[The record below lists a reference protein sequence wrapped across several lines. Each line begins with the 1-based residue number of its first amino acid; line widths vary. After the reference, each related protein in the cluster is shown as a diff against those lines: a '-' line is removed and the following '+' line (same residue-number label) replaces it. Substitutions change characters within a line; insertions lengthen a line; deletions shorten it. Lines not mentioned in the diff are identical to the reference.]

1 MISNRAYVICL
12 VSLFATLAIVG
23 LLSLRP
29 SPVIARTNLE
39 HLPTEIAGYKGVDD
53 RFPESVNR
61 ELNAD
66 KQLYRHYRFG
76 DGSQIDLYIG
86 YYGTAKGG
94 RTGHNPYACL
104 PGAGWAIVDSRNI
117 GIRQPNNSSDTELN
131 YVQARRDGVNTVMV
145 HWYQTAG
152 TIVVSTGIQQNIE
165 KIRGRLLR
173 NRNDG
178 AFVQISMQ
186 VPDESVLVSEA
197 KVIDFAGWILKLL
210 PDFWPV
216 EEQTD
221 LVRFKNVWRL

>member
-1 MISNRAYVICL
+1 M
-12 VSLFATLAIVG
+12 TLLIAGV
-23 LLSLRP
+23 LSIRP
-29 SPVIARTNLE
+29 KPVIARTNLE
-39 HLPTEIAGYKGVDD
+39 YLPKEIAGYKGVDD
-53 RFPESVNR
+53 TFPDAVNR

-66 KQLYRHYRFG
+66 TQLYRHYRSS

-104 PGAGWAIVDSRNI
+104 PGAGWAIVDSRKI
-117 GIRQPNNSSDTELN
+117 GIRQPNKTSDVELN
-131 YVQARRDGVNTVMV
+131 YVRARRDGVNTVMV

-152 TIVVSTGIQQNIE
+152 TTVVSTGLQQNIE

-173 NRNDG
+173 NRHDG

-197 KVIDFAGWILKLL
+197 KAIVFAGSILKIL

-216 EEQTD
+216 EEQTG
-221 LVRFKNVWRL
+221 LLRFENVWRF